1 MPIAELL
8 LVLAAA
14 QAAPPEIA
22 PSEAVQTEAAP
33 APDASAATYAPPPMG
48 EVRAAVTA
56 YLDRRTAL
64 RGEPL
69 PNREELLSAWDDLSD
84 AAPPAERLDL
94 LADTLRAADPAI
106 EDLLATLDP
115 LGPPPEERPD
125 VDFAIDSSDPFARDH
140 LRLLVGRTLARLG
153 MYDDALAELEGLDP
167 AQLVDPATALYYRAV
182 SEHQLLMREE
192 ALSTLSSLL
201 ERTARVPE
209 PMTALAGLM
218 RGELEE
224 TEPESL
230 REVAGMMRD
239 VERRLDLG
247 DSGPKVRK
255 REDEIIARLD
265 AIIEKLQ
272 AQAGGGGGGGGG
284 GGEGG
289 GDAPSP
295 SNQSSNPGSD
305 SVLKGSQAAGDA
317 DMKPADG
324 PGGWGDLPEKEQA
337 RARSL
342 LDRDYPGHYRRVVE
356 EYFRKSAEEN

>member
-14 QAAPPEIA
+14 QAAPPEVA
-22 PSEAVQTEAAP
+22 PASEAVAEPQT
-33 APDASAATYAPPPMG
+33 SQVSYAPPPMA

-56 YLDRRTAL
+56 YLDRRAEV

-69 PNREELLSAWDDLSD
+69 PNREELLSAWDELTDET
-84 AAPPAERLDL
+84 PPAERLDL
-94 LADTLRAADPAI
+94 LAVTLRAADPAI
-106 EDLLATLDP
+106 DDLLSTLDP

-125 VDFAIDSSDPFARDH
+125 VDFAVDSSDPFARDH

-153 MYDDALAELEGLDP
+153 MYDEALGELEGLDP
-167 AQLVDPATALYYRAV
+167 AGLVDPATALYYRAV
-182 SEHQLLMREE
+182 SEHQLLMRDE
-192 ALSTLSSLL
+192 ALATIDSLL
-201 ERTARVPE
+201 DRTARVPE
-209 PMTALAGLM
+209 PMAALAGLM
-218 RGELEE
+218 RGELNE

-272 AQAGGGGGGGGG
+272 AQAGGGGG
-284 GGEGG
+284 EGG

-295 SNQSSNPGSD
+295 ANQSANPGSD
-305 SVLKGSQAAGDA
+305 SVLKGSETAGEA

-324 PGGWGDLPEKEQA
+324 PGGWGELPEKEQA